1 MTTPRLQLTGITKRY
16 PGVVANQA
24 ISLQVL
30 PGEIHAVLGE
40 NGAGKS
46 TLMKVIYGSVKPDEG
61 VVMFNGQ
68 PVHVRNPQE
77 ARALG
82 ISMVFQHFSLF
93 DTLTVAENVWLG
105 LDPKRSLGRPKT
117 VLPPSGGL
125 APRDSS
131 GGHGSLTLAEVSASI
146 TAKAAEY
153 GLDIDPAR
161 PVHTLSV
168 GEMQRVEIIRALLTS
183 PQLLILDE
191 PTSVLT
197 PQAVDKLFT
206 VLRKL
211 AAEGCSILY
220 ISHKLHEIRAL
231 CTACTV
237 LRGGQVTGD
246 CDPRNESNASLSR
259 LMIGAEPPALR
270 LRAQQPGDTV
280 LLVDGLSLASAEPF
294 GTDLHDMALQVR
306 AGEVVGIAGVSGN
319 GQSELLR
326 SLSGEDMRVPNGS
339 IRVGNQDA
347 ARLSPGQRRALGLHF
362 VPEERLGRGAVPT
375 LSLAHNLLLTRND
388 AVGAFGWIRVGA
400 LRRQATE
407 IIERYKVKANGPNAA
422 AKSLSGGNLQKFIVG
437 REIEAKPALLIVSQP
452 TWGVDVGAA
461 AQIRGEI
468 LALRDAGCAVLVVS
482 EELEE
487 LFEICDRLHVIAKGR
502 LSPSVDRAAASTE
515 LIGEW
520 MSGLWNAADQ
530 PHAAEVDHAAA

>member
-1 MTTPRLQLTGITKRY
+1 MTNPDHRLQLTGITKRY
-16 PGVVANQA
+16 PGVVANNGV
-24 ISLQVL
+24 SLTVL

-46 TLMKVIYGSVKPDEG
+46 TLMKIIYGAVKPDEG
-61 VVMFNGQ
+61 TVLFNGQ
-68 PVHVRNPQE
+68 PVQIRNPQM

-105 LDPKRSLGRPKT
+105 LDKRLS
-117 VLPPSGGL
+117 
-125 APRDSS
+125 
-131 GGHGSLTLAEVSASI
+131 LAEVAASI
-146 TAKAAEY
+146 RAKGNEY
-153 GLDIDPAR
+153 GLPIDPER

-168 GEMQRVEIIRALLTS
+168 GEMQRVEIIRALLTN

-197 PQAVDKLFT
+197 PQAVEKLFLT
-206 VLRKL
+206 LRQL
-211 AAEGCSILY
+211 ASEGRSILY

-237 LRGGQVTGD
+237 LRGGQVTGV
-246 CDPRNESNASLSR
+246 CDPREETNASLSR
-259 LMIGAEPPALR
+259 LMIGAEPPELEHR
-270 LRAQQPGDTV
+270 PLRAGEPV
-280 LLVDGLSLASAEPF
+280 LRVDRLSLASDDPF
-294 GTDLHDMALQVR
+294 GTALADIALTVR

-319 GQSELLR
+319 GQGELLR
-326 SLSGEDMRVPNGS
+326 ALSGEDPRAPAGS
-339 IRVGNQDA
+339 VLLGVQDV
-347 ARLSPGQRRALGLHF
+347 ARLGPARRRALGLHF

-375 LSLAHNLLLTRND
+375 LSLAQNLLLSRRD
-388 AVGAFGWIRVGA
+388 AVGPLGWVRVGA
-400 LRRQATE
+400 LKRQAQD
-407 IIERYKVKANGPNAA
+407 IIQRYRVKANGPGAA

-437 REIEAKPALLIVSQP
+437 REIEANPKLLIVSQP

-461 AQIRGEI
+461 AQIRGAI

-487 LFEICDRLHVIAKGR
+487 LFEISDRLHVIAKGR
-502 LSPSVDRAAASTE
+502 LSPSLDRADATVE
-515 LIGEW
+515 RIGEW
-520 MSGLWNAADQ
+520 MSGLWDTNNQNKETA
-530 PHAAEVDHAAA
+530 HAAA